1 MAIVS
6 FTKKNYSKEDILDV
20 LNSFRPYL
28 PASHKGIIDGLKS
41 VFGLLNGGKVTN
53 KSLYTIFRD
62 WKDQKSNTNKE
73 IDNLYSCLIECY
85 VLLVETKLQEELKE
99 NNKRANKILH
109 KAEISLNET
118 IVCIINQIIIQLN
131 QSVGVKIL
139 RSNKSTY
146 VLELEIG
153 SVATNYSLLSDIEP
167 YIKNV
172 GRLTIG
178 NIFYTPQKKKRKGFF
193 SSLFHFIPDELD
205 SLSKQAS
212 YQQEIKV
219 WLAGFL
225 EELSNNQKLIGR
237 SVLLFSFLNEY
248 SSIVK
253 HAKNKV
259 IREQKG
265 WHTTICRWVAFL
277 LSIIAAVGL
286 FVVAYLDEVLRQSE
300 EAQKPRFPYLPPE
313 ISDVQQLS
321 AIEDLWVYSA
331 LEKVVLV
338 IGCIVLLE
346 FVIAE
351 LRIFKPTFKVW
362 RTFVSQ
368 KFIALNYLLNFHPSL
383 VVKRFFFAVCLLGII
398 VWSTYKCCPQLFI
411 QQKTLTCAE
420 VLDSLS
426 SKTPYEGA
434 LFYVNNRNNIEF
446 LDSIYENTVM
456 PAMESCDYL
465 ELKEVSRV
473 PKKTKYNN
481 TISTWMEA
489 KRPKFLQEINAEIA
503 HNEQVEI
510 STIDNCIIPTLELEL
525 DSLIENNVDDILN
538 SYSGG
543 VFNYRKLAFLV
554 GRDSSKFVSIFD
566 ENVDVMGF
574 GKTVSEYARNYMYI
588 ISHQQNE
595 YCKALTGNI
604 FNYKAVFTQPKPVV
618 NLSKNTIGF
627 IQTYTDN
634 EAKGVAVSAV
644 KDFAVPIAIGFVSG
658 GASLVYDVATMG
670 YDIVQAIRN
679 TEVSQEDM
687 AKYLCEQDVVDQI
700 RDIYTTSVR
709 KQLINYIKTSNKLL
723 YKKIEKEL

>member
-28 PASHKGIIDGLKS
+28 PASHKGLIDGLKS

-109 KAEISLNET
+109 KAENSLNET

-153 SVATNYSLLSDIEP
+153 TVATNYSLLSDIEP

-205 SLSKQAS
+205 SLSKQAN
-212 YQQEIKV
+212 YQQEIKT

-248 SSIVK
+248 CSIVK
-253 HAKNKV
+253 HTKNKV

-265 WHTTICRWVAFL
+265 WHTTTCRWVAFVV
-277 LSIIAAVGL
+277 SVIVAVVC
-286 FVVAYLDEVLRQSE
+286 FVVAYMKELVRQSE
-300 EAQKPRFPYLPPE
+300 EIQKPRFPYIPPE
-313 ISDVQQLS
+313 IADAQQGLKN
-321 AIEDLWVYSA
+321 IWVYDTLKNVA
-331 LEKVVLV
+331 LIV
-338 IGCIVLLE
+338 GCIILLE
-346 FVIAE
+346 FLIAE

-362 RTFVSQ
+362 KTFVSH
-368 KFIALNYLLNFHPSL
+368 KFISLNYLLNFHPSL
-383 VVKRFFFAVCLLGII
+383 VVKRISFTVCLLGII

-411 QQKTLTCAE
+411 QEKTLTRAE

-426 SKTPYEGA
+426 SITPYEGA
-434 LFYVNNRNNIEF
+434 LFYVNNRNNVEF
-446 LDSIYENTVM
+446 LDSIYEETIM

-465 ELKEVSRV
+465 ELKNVGRV
-473 PKKTKYNN
+473 LKKTKYNN

-489 KRPKFLQEINAEIA
+489 KRPKFLKEINAEIA
-503 HNEQVEI
+503 HNEQIEI
-510 STIDNCIIPTLELEL
+510 STIDNYIIPTLELEL
-525 DSLIENNVDDILN
+525 DSLVENNIDDILN

-543 VFNYRKLAFLV
+543 VFNYRKLAFFV
-554 GRDSSKFVSIFD
+554 GRDSSKFVSMFD
-566 ENVDVMGF
+566 ENVDIAGF
-574 GKTVSEYARNYMYI
+574 GKTVSEYAMNYMYI

-595 YCKALTGNI
+595 YCKALTGD
-604 FNYKAVFTQPKPVV
+604 VFKYNAAFTLPKPMV
-618 NLSKNTIGF
+618 NLSKNTIGY

-634 EAKGVAVSAV
+634 ETKGVVVSAV
-644 KDFAVPIAIGFVSG
+644 KDFAAPIAIGFVSG

-679 TEVSQEDM
+679 TEVSQEDIV
-687 AKYLCEQDVVDQI
+687 KYLCEQDVVDQI

-709 KQLINYIKTSNKLL
+709 KQLINHIKTQIN
-723 YKKIEKEL
+723 YCIKK